1 VPDLSPPATPSTS
14 PNLSPPATPSIGPT
28 LFHDLDAYIALPR
41 ITGLRPSPDGTW
53 LAASVQV
60 LAADR
65 KKFASSIWQ
74 VDCAAGAG
82 GAGAARRLTWSA
94 EGEGSPRFLAD
105 GSLLFISR
113 RRDPGTSGKNA
124 DADATAGLWLL
135 PPNGGEA
142 RLIATL
148 PGGITAVEAGSATT
162 GTGGIV
168 VASPVLDATRTD
180 DTGGSSGAGTV
191 EADARLRAARG
202 KDGVSAVL
210 HESGI
215 VRFWDAD
222 LGPADTRLFALGEA
236 VPDEAVPD
244 EAAGAQAGSTGPRDL
259 TPDVAHSFIE
269 HTFAVSPDGAQ
280 VATNW
285 YQWAGDRYRNDLV
298 LIDVATGAKRVLLS
312 DAEADFDSPSFAPD
326 GQSLVCVRSD
336 HDTPDGPGDHTLLLV
351 DLADGAY
358 RDLLPGFD
366 RWPGG
371 PAWHPAGGIVYFTAD
386 DGGRRPVFRVNVVTG
401 DVARVTGDDGH
412 YGELNVSADGAVLYT
427 LRDALDEPPTPVR
440 ISTVTGA
447 FERLAAPGQRPAVP
461 GRLTEITALADDG
474 RPIRGWLVLP
484 ESTGPA
490 PLVLFVHGGPRSSWN
505 SWQWRWNA
513 WLMAARG
520 YAVLMPDPAL
530 STGYGLDFVKR
541 GYGAWG
547 PRPFADLM
555 AITDAAVARDDIDET
570 RTAMM
575 GGSYGGYMANWIAG
589 HTDRFKAI
597 VSHAS
602 LWSMDQ
608 MMATTDVSA
617 SFSLEF
623 PDADVLLAN
632 SPHRHVAAITT
643 PMLVIHGDHDYR
655 VPIGEALR
663 LWWDLQ
669 RHGKTAKFLYF
680 PDENHWVL
688 SPGNIKA
695 WYATVHAFLAEHV
708 LGEDWKRPDLL

>member
-1 VPDLSPPATPSTS
+1 M
-14 PNLSPPATPSIGPT
+14 PT
-28 LFHDLDAYIALPR
+28 DEPTGELTAFHDLDAYINLPR
-41 ITGLRPSPDGTW
+41 MAGLRLAPDGTW
-53 LAASVQV
+53 LAASVQA

-65 KKFASSIWQ
+65 KKFTTSIWRI
-74 VDCAAGAG
+74 DASG
-82 GAGAARRLTWSA
+82 GPARRLTWSA
-94 EGEGSPRFLAD
+94 EGESSPRFLAD
-105 GSLLFISR
+105 GSLLFLSGR
-113 RRDPGTSGKNA
+113 PDPGKTGK
-124 DADATAGLWLL
+124 DADAKAALWLL
-135 PPNGGEA
+135 PPDGGEA
-142 RLIATL
+142 QLIATL
-148 PGGITAVEAGSATT
+148 PGGICGVQAGSGGV
-162 GTGGIV
+162 GTEGIV
-168 VASPVLDATRTD
+168 VASPVLDGTRAD
-180 DTGGSSGAGTV
+180 GVASADGTGTA
-191 EADARLRAARG
+191 EADARLREARV

-210 HESGI
+210 HESAI
-215 VRFWDAD
+215 VRFWDCD
-222 LGPADTRLFALGEA
+222 LGPADTRLFAIGEA
-236 VPDEAVPD
+236 GSYGDGGSAGDAEPLGA
-244 EAAGAQAGSTGPRDL
+244 AAARGSAGARDL

-269 HTFAVSPDGAQ
+269 HTFAVSPDGAW

-285 YQWAGDRYRNDLV
+285 YWWEGDQYRSDLV
-298 LIDVATGAKRVLLS
+298 AIEVATGKKRILLS
-312 DAEADFDSPSFAPD
+312 DPEADFDSPAFAPD
-326 GQSLVCVRSD
+326 GQSLACVRAN
-336 HDTPDGPGDHTLLLV
+336 HDTVGGPGDHTLMLV
-351 DLADGAY
+351 DLTGDAEP

-366 RWPGG
+366 RRPGG
-371 PAWHPAGGIVYFTAD
+371 PVWDPAGGMVYFVAD
-386 DGGRRPVFRVNVVTG
+386 DGGRRPAFRV
-401 DVARVTGDDGH
+401 DVATREVSRLTPDDGH
-412 YGELNVSADGAVLYT
+412 YGELSVSPDGVTAYA
-427 LRDALDEPPTPVR
+427 LRDTVEEPPTPVR
-440 ISTVTGA
+440 VSLATGE
-447 FERLAAPGQRPAVP
+447 FDRLDAPGQRPAVP

-474 RPIRGWLVLP
+474 HPIRGWLVLP
-484 ESTGPA
+484 AGTDPA

-530 STGYGLDFVKR
+530 SSGYGLDFIKR
-541 GYGAWG
+541 GYGNWG

-555 AITDAAVARDDIDET
+555 AIADAAVARDDIDET

-589 HTDRFKAI
+589 HTGRFKAI

-602 LWSMDQ
+602 LWAMEQ
-608 MMATTDVSA
+608 MMATTDA
-617 SFSLEF
+617 PMSFFPEF
-623 PDADVLLAN
+623 ADADVLLAN

-708 LGEDWKRPDLL
+708 LGESWKRPDLL

>member
-1 VPDLSPPATPSTS
+1 VPTDE
-14 PNLSPPATPSIGPT
+14 PT
-28 LFHDLDAYIALPR
+28 GGLTAFHDLDAYINLPR
-41 ITGLRPSPDGTW
+41 VTGLRLAPDGTW

-60 LAADR
+60 PAADR
-65 KKFASSIWQ
+65 EKFTSSLWRI
-74 VDCAAGAG
+74 DAEG
-82 GAGAARRLTWSA
+82 GPARRLTWSA
-94 EGEGSPRFLAD
+94 EGEASPRFLAD
-105 GSLLFISR
+105 GSLLLISR
-113 RRDPGTSGKNA
+113 RADPGKQGGK
-124 DADATAGLWLL
+124 DAAARPALWLL
-135 PPNGGEA
+135 PPHGGEA

-148 PGGITAVEAGSATT
+148 PGGITAVEAGSRAA
-162 GTGGIV
+162 GTSGIV
-168 VASPVLDATRTD
+168 VAAPVLDAVRADGDAAT
-180 DTGGSSGAGTV
+180 A
-191 EADARLRAARG
+191 EADARLRDERSAA
-202 KDGVSAVL
+202 GVSAVL

-215 VRFWDAD
+215 VRFWDGD
-222 LGPADTRLFALGEA
+222 LGPADTRLFALGA
-236 VPDEAVPD
+236 VPGDGDRLGRPEGTPPG
-244 EAAGAQAGSTGPRDL
+244 EGTAARDL

-269 HTFAVSPDGAQ
+269 HTFAVSPDGAW

-285 YQWAGDRYRNDLV
+285 YWWQGDQYRSDLM
-298 LIDVATGAKRVLLS
+298 LIEVATGKKRVLLS
-312 DAEADFDSPSFAPD
+312 DPEADFDSPVFGPD
-326 GQSLVCVRSD
+326 GQWLACVRSG
-336 HDTPDGPGDHTLLLV
+336 HDAPGGPGDHTLLLV
-351 DLADGAY
+351 DLTGDQEP

-371 PAWHPAGGIVYFTAD
+371 AAWHPEGDVLYFTAD
-386 DGGRRPVFRVNVVTG
+386 DGGRRPVFGVNVATG
-401 DVARVTGDDGH
+401 DVARVTSDDGH
-412 YGELNVSADGAVLYT
+412 YGELSVSADGSSLYA
-427 LRDALDEPPTPVR
+427 LRDAVDEPPTPVR
-440 ISTVTGA
+440 VTLATGA
-447 FERLAAPGQRPAVP
+447 FDRLPAPGQRPAVP
-461 GRLTEITALADDG
+461 GRLQEVTALADDG

-484 ESTGPA
+484 EATAPA

-520 YAVLMPDPAL
+520 YAVLLPDPAL

-541 GYGAWG
+541 AYGNWG

-555 AITDAAVARDDIDET
+555 AITDAAVGRADIDET

-589 HTDRFKAI
+589 HTGRFKAI

-602 LWSMDQ
+602 LWAMDQ
-608 MMATTDVSA
+608 MMATTDA
-617 SFSLEF
+617 PMSFFPEF
-623 PDADVLLAN
+623 ADPDALLAN

-669 RHGKTAKFLYF
+669 RRGKTAKFLYF

-688 SPGNIKA
+688 APGNVKA

-708 LGEDWKRPDLL
+708 LGESWKRPDLL